1 MKKQLAVLMAA
12 ATAVTTVAPV
22 VASADT
28 FKHSNVSASEVSAK
42 VKEALASRYTNKT
55 EDGLPGAKLD
65 EVPAYLNST
74 NAVFVDNSVVLTDAE
89 LDKYGLKLLA
99 KTPYDGVSFAD
110 VPNAVYVVTDAAKF
124 AAFAEKN
131 ADKNPALNVYI
142 VDKGV
147 KDGKESFIST
157 NKRYVA
163 DPEPNKEI
171 DADTEVKLSEVHKAL
186 KKEAEGKD
194 DSGQP
199 RPKYVDKV
207 EPENFEAGKTT
218 EVKVTLMSGT
228 KLTLKIG
235 GEALDFDSAKTA
247 SGVEIDLKATNT
259 QAVLDQIVS
268 FGTQENAGKKSV
280 TLDIVNGDTNVYALA
295 DLVKTTIEMPTIY
308 TTENGYTNAGA
319 DFVNGINRANE
330 EKAAKKVGKFNY
342 QGVNYELVNE
352 IEYKDATIDKSGD
365 KYVLRFTADVRDA
378 NDKVVTKKLQFAIEG
393 KTQKDL
399 ARVLDDLKFKN
410 EKNMRRTV
418 VAGRFTRLI
427 GADRFETAIEVSKET
442 FDAKSADSVVIVG
455 SNAVIDGLSAAPLA
469 SAEKAPVLLAD
480 SKNGLNNATLSE
492 ISRACK
498 SLKNKTVYIVG
509 GENSVPASVKKQLED
524 KFGAV
529 VVRLSGADRF
539 DTSLD
544 VARRLGYNSK
554 LDNSVNNRVFLVGG
568 DGAADAMSV
577 SAVAAT
583 SNKSGKVS
591 PIVVVPKTNI
601 PRNTREFLATKN
613 FKNAYVIG
621 GEATLSSTVFS
632 DAKYLNSKNDTD
644 RVRLSGAD
652 RFATNARIVEEFY
665 SKDASKIQVKSAFFA
680 SGDSKYLVDAQTAG
694 PLAAAKNG
702 PIILTGS
709 KLTAEQLALFS
720 KDKPLDGLKD
730 NVYQVG
736 GVVSA
741 DAMKAVVEKL
751 GL

>member
-28 FKHSNVSASEVSAK
+28 FNHDNVSASEVSAK

-55 EDGLPGAKLD
+55 EDGLEGAKSD
-65 EVPAYLNST
+65 EVAAYLNST
-74 NAVFVDNSVVLTDAE
+74 NAVFVDNSVATTDAE
-89 LDKYGLKLLA
+89 LERYGLK
-99 KTPYDGVSFAD
+99 KVVDTPYNGINFAD
-110 VPNAVYVVTDAAKF
+110 VPMTTVHVVTDAAKF
-124 AAFAEKN
+124 ASLAESK
-131 ADKNPALNVYI
+131 AATAPKVYI

-147 KDGKESFIST
+147 KDGKESFVST

-163 DPEPNKEI
+163 DVK
-171 DADTEVKLSEVHKAL
+171 DADTQVKLE
-186 KKEAEGKD
+186 EAFNTLNAEFTKPTGA
-194 DSGQP
+194 
-199 RPKYVDKV
+199 KYVDKL
-207 EPENFEAGKTT
+207 EPAVFGPDTK
-218 EVKVTLMSGT
+218 EVKVTLKSGT

-235 GEALDFDSAKTA
+235 GEALDLEKAKNSAGA
-247 SGVEIDLKATNT
+247 EIDLNATNT
-259 QAVLDQIVS
+259 QAVLDTITS
-268 FGTQENAGKKSV
+268 FATQENANKKPV
-280 TLDIVNGDTNVYALA
+280 TLDIVDGDTNVYKLA

-319 DFVNGINRANE
+319 DFVNGINKAN
-330 EKAAKKVGKFNY
+330 KAKTNGETGSAVRFNY
-342 QGVNYELVNE
+342 QGVNYELNNK
-352 IEYKDATIDKSGD
+352 ITYADATIDKSGD
-365 KYVLRFTADVRDA
+365 KYVLRFTADVKDA
-378 NDKVVTKKLQFAIEG
+378 NDTVVSKTLQFAIEG

-399 ARVLDDLKFKN
+399 ARVLDDLKQK
-410 EKNMRRTV
+410 RTV

-442 FDAKSADSVVIVG
+442 FDAKTADSVVIVG

-469 SAEKAPVLLAD
+469 SAENAPVLLAD
-480 SKNGLNNATLSE
+480 SKNGLNNATLNE
-492 ISRACK
+492 IERACK

-539 DTSLD
+539 ETSLD
-544 VARRLGYNSK
+544 VARRLGYNDKINS
-554 LDNSVNNRVFLVGG
+554 DNVFLVGG
-568 DGAADAMSV
+568 EGAADAMSV

-583 SNKSGKVS
+583 QNITGKVS

-601 PRNTREFLATKN
+601 PRNTREFLASKN
-613 FKNAYVIG
+613 FVNAYVIG
-621 GEATLSSTVFS
+621 GEVTLSSTVYS
-632 DAKYLNSKNDTD
+632 DAKYLNSANNTN

-665 SKDASKIQVKSAFFA
+665 TNPSNLTPGSKQVVKSAFFA

-694 PLAAAKNG
+694 PLAAAKKG
-702 PIILTGS
+702 PIVLTGS
-709 KLTAEQLALFS
+709 KLTADQLDLFS
-720 KDKPLDGLKD
+720 KNKPLSELKD

>member
-28 FKHSNVSASEVSAK
+28 FTTENVSASEVSAK

-55 EDGLPGAKLD
+55 EDGLPGAKSD
-65 EVPAYLNST
+65 EVAAYLNST
-74 NAVFVDNSVVLTDAE
+74 YAVFVDDSVATTDAE
-89 LDKYGLKLLA
+89 LERYGLKKLVD
-99 KTPYDGVSFAD
+99 TPYNGVNFAD
-110 VPNAVYVVTDAAKF
+110 VPTSVHVVTDAAKF
-124 AAFAEKN
+124 ASLAESK
-131 ADKNPALNVYI
+131 AASTPKVYI

-147 KDGKESFIST
+147 KDGKESFVST

-163 DPEPNKEI
+163 DADFN
-171 DADTEVKLSEVHKAL
+171 DADTQVKLSEAFNTL
-186 KKEAEGKD
+186 NAEFTKTGV
-194 DSGQP
+194 
-199 RPKYVDKV
+199 KYVDKL
-207 EPENFEAGKTT
+207 EPAVFGPDTK
-218 EVKVTLMSGT
+218 EVKVTLKSGT

-235 GEALDFDSAKTA
+235 GEALDLEKAKNSAGA
-247 SGVEIDLKATNT
+247 EIDLNATNT
-259 QAVLDQIVS
+259 QAVLDTITS
-268 FGTQENAGKKSV
+268 FATQENANKKPV
-280 TLDIVNGDTNVYALA
+280 TLDIVDGDTNVYKLA

-319 DFVNGINRANE
+319 DFVNGINKAN
-330 EKAAKKVGKFNY
+330 KAKDAGETGSAVRFNY
-342 QGVNYELVNE
+342 QGVNYELKNA
-352 IEYKDATIDKSGD
+352 ITYADATIDKSGD
-365 KYVLRFTADVRDA
+365 KYVLRFTADVKDA
-378 NDKVVTKKLQFAIEG
+378 NDTVVSKTLQFAIEG

-399 ARVLDDLKFKN
+399 ARVLDDLKQK
-410 EKNMRRTV
+410 RTV

-427 GADRFETAIEVSKET
+427 GADRFETAIEVSKEA
-442 FDAKSADSVVIVG
+442 FDAKTADSVVVVG

-469 SAEKAPVLLAD
+469 SAENAPVLLAD
-480 SKNGLNNATLSE
+480 SKNGLNNATLNE
-492 ISRACK
+492 IERACK

-539 DTSLD
+539 ETSLD
-544 VARRLGYNSK
+544 VARRLGYNDKINS
-554 LDNSVNNRVFLVGG
+554 DNVFLVGG
-568 DGAADAMSV
+568 EGAADAMSV

-583 SNKSGKVS
+583 KNSAEKVS

-601 PRNTREFLATKN
+601 PRNTREFLASKN
-613 FKNAYVIG
+613 FVNAYVIG
-621 GEATLSSTVFS
+621 GEVTLSSTVYS
-632 DAKYLNSKNDTD
+632 DAKYLNSANNTN

-665 SKDASKIQVKSAFFA
+665 TNPNNPTLGSKQVVKSAFFA

-694 PLAAAKNG
+694 SFAAAKKG
-702 PIILTGS
+702 PIVLTGS
-709 KLTAEQLALFS
+709 KLTADQLDLFS
-720 KDKPLDGLKD
+720 KNKPLSELKD

>member
-28 FKHSNVSASEVSAK
+28 FTTENVSASEVSAK

-55 EDGLPGAKLD
+55 EDGLPGAKSD
-65 EVPAYLNST
+65 EVAAYLNST
-74 NAVFVDNSVVLTDAE
+74 YAVFVDDSVATTDAE
-89 LDKYGLKLLA
+89 LERYGLKKLVD
-99 KTPYDGVSFAD
+99 TPYNGVNFAD
-110 VPNAVYVVTDAAKF
+110 VPTSVHVVTDAAKF
-124 AAFAEKN
+124 ASLAESK
-131 ADKNPALNVYI
+131 AASTPKVYI

-147 KDGKESFIST
+147 KDGKESFVST

-163 DPEPNKEI
+163 DADFN
-171 DADTEVKLSEVHKAL
+171 DADTQVKLSEAFNTL
-186 KKEAEGKD
+186 NAEFTKPGV
-194 DSGQP
+194 
-199 RPKYVDKV
+199 KYVDKL
-207 EPENFEAGKTT
+207 EPAVFGPDAK
-218 EVKVTLMSGT
+218 EVKVTLKSGT

-235 GEALDFDSAKTA
+235 GEALDLEKAKNSAGA
-247 SGVEIDLKATNT
+247 EIDLNATNT
-259 QAVLDQIVS
+259 QAVLDTITS
-268 FGTQENAGKKSV
+268 FATQENANKKPV
-280 TLDIVNGDTNVYALA
+280 TLDIVDGDTNVYKLA

-319 DFVNGINRANE
+319 DFVNGINKAN
-330 EKAAKKVGKFNY
+330 KAKDAGETGSAVRFNY
-342 QGVNYELVNE
+342 QGVNYELKNA
-352 IEYKDATIDKSGD
+352 ITYADATIDKSGD
-365 KYVLRFTADVRDA
+365 KYVLRFTADVKDA
-378 NDKVVTKKLQFAIEG
+378 NDTVVSKTLQFAIEG

-399 ARVLDDLKFKN
+399 ARVLDDLKQK
-410 EKNMRRTV
+410 RTV

-427 GADRFETAIEVSKET
+427 GADRFETAIEVSKEA
-442 FDAKSADSVVIVG
+442 FDAKTADSVVVVG

-469 SAEKAPVLLAD
+469 SAENAPVLLAD
-480 SKNGLNNATLSE
+480 SKNGLNNATLNE
-492 ISRACK
+492 IERACK

-539 DTSLD
+539 ETSLD
-544 VARRLGYNSK
+544 VARRLGYNDKINS
-554 LDNSVNNRVFLVGG
+554 DNVFLVGG
-568 DGAADAMSV
+568 EGAADAMSV

-583 SNKSGKVS
+583 KNSAEKVS

-601 PRNTREFLATKN
+601 PRNTREFLASKN
-613 FKNAYVIG
+613 FVNAYVIG
-621 GEATLSSTVFS
+621 GEVTLSSTVYS
-632 DAKYLNSKNDTD
+632 DAKYLNSANNTN

-665 SKDASKIQVKSAFFA
+665 TNPNNPTLGSKQVVKSAFFA

-694 PLAAAKNG
+694 SFAAAKKG
-702 PIILTGS
+702 PIVLTGS
-709 KLTAEQLALFS
+709 KLTADQLDLFS
-720 KDKPLDGLKD
+720 KNKPLSELKD